1 MRIAHLL
8 MVMVVSMLV
17 TLTGCGGGGGG
28 SSSRSSGDQI
38 LGAWVLDQ
46 GWEDLNGVTFY
57 SDGTYA
63 FDFGGGCVY
72 QGPYTVS
79 YANGTITTTEESHL
93 GVCDNFSAGEIS
105 VSSFSFDE
113 DGNLIFDFG
122 NEHGDSAYAPKLINT
137 WELAAGWP
145 DLNSMTFH
153 SDGTYA
159 FDFGGGCIYQGP
171 YSVDYTAWTITT
183 TEESHLGVCDNFTAG
198 EVSVSNFSFD
208 VDGNLIF
215 DFGNENGDS
224 TYVGAEDEVTIL
236 VVAYDATAATAMEN
250 ALTSLGI
257 TYLAVARDVFE
268 AMSTAALLDYS
279 AVFYA
284 GGYSNDLWSRAV
296 AYLDAG
302 GNLLIADNDLGYGNH
317 ATAFYQNYLQANY
330 VSDSGSDGILTG
342 TGVMAG
348 INPDVSPD
356 PFPDDFT
363 VGAEGV
369 QIFQA
374 PSGNAAGVAVNR
386 NGYKAIYL
394 AWDFDDTAS
403 TADEEAIIRVILT
416 YFGLLAPS

>member
-1 MRIAHLL
+1 MVYPIADTAVKKTKRIQTQVAAGAHVLGDDGLFLIFLLRRKRGMRIAHLL

-113 DGNLIFDFG
+113 
-122 NEHGDSAYAPKLINT
+122 
-137 WELAAGWP
+137 
-145 DLNSMTFH
+145 
-153 SDGTYA
+153 
-159 FDFGGGCIYQGP
+159 
-171 YSVDYTAWTITT
+171 
-183 TEESHLGVCDNFTAG
+183 
-198 EVSVSNFSFD
+198 
-208 VDGNLIF
+208 DGNLIF